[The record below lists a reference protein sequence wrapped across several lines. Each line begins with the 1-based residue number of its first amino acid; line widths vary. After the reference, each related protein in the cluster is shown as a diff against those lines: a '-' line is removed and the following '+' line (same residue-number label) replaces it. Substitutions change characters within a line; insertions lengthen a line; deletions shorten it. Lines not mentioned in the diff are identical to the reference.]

1 MISGVRALLL
11 PAEEDPAVDSPT
23 VEPVQPD
30 EIPEPQRSLL
40 VHERDMTGTLEDFR
54 GGAPHLRMIRVQR
67 TGDWLHRRVVLMV
80 GDEPVEFGSI
90 RIHVSLFQG
99 QALSDVLEGRLPL
112 GGILRTHSIP
122 HVCRPQNYFRRR
134 SDALTE
140 EAFALGR
147 DAVLYGRFASL
158 QRPDGEILAEVVE
171 ILPPFEAAPP
181 NEPEG
186 SHA

>member
-11 PAEEDPAVDSPT
+11 PAEEDPGVDSPT
-23 VEPVQPD
+23 VEPVEPD

-54 GGAPHLRMIRVQR
+54 GRAPRLRLIRVQR
-67 TGDWLHRRVVLMV
+67 TGDWLHRRVVLLV

-90 RIHVSLFQG
+90 RIHVSLFEG
-99 QALSDVLEGRLPL
+99 HALSEVLEGRLPL
-112 GGILRTHSIP
+112 GGILRAHSIP
-122 HVCRPQNYFRRR
+122 YVCRPHNYFRRQ

-147 DAVLYGRFASL
+147 DAVLYGRFVSL
-158 QRPDGEILAEVVE
+158 ERPDGEILAEVVE
-171 ILPPFEAAPP
+171 ILPPFDATAPDD
-181 NEPEG
+181 PEECD
-186 SHA
+186 A

>member
-1 MISGVRALLL
+1 MISVVRALLL

-23 VEPVQPD
+23 VEPVKPE

-40 VHERDMTGTLEDFR
+40 VHERDMTGTLEDYR
-54 GGAPHLRMIRVQR
+54 GRAPHLRLIRVQR
-67 TGDWLHRRVVLMV
+67 TGDWLHRRVVLLV

-90 RIHVSLFQG
+90 RIHISLFEG
-99 QALSDVLEGRLPL
+99 RALSDVLEGRLPL
-112 GGILRTHSIP
+112 GGILRAHSIP
-122 HVCRPQNYFRRR
+122 HICRPQNYFRRR

-171 ILPPFEAAPP
+171 ILPPFDNASPDEAARS
-181 NEPEG
+181 G
-186 SHA
+186 A